1 MVKFKKFIIFVKMEN
16 KMKNKINNLTILQVA
31 LVAGI
36 TVLAFA
42 GVEGWGWLVFALLCT
57 L

>member
-1 MVKFKKFIIFVKMEN
+1 MKD
-16 KMKNKINNLTILQVA
+16 KMKDNNRTILQVA

-36 TVLAFA
+36 TILAFT
-42 GVEGWGWLVFALLCT
+42 GVDGWGWLVFALICT

>member
-1 MVKFKKFIIFVKMEN
+1 
-16 KMKNKINNLTILQVA
+16 MKERISNTTILQVA

-36 TVLAFA
+36 VILASM
-42 GVEGWGWLVFALLCT
+42 GLEGWGWLVFALIVT

>member
-1 MVKFKKFIIFVKMEN
+1 MKD
-16 KMKNKINNLTILQVA
+16 KMKDNNITILQVA

-36 TVLAFA
+36 TILAFN
-42 GVEGWGWLVFALLCT
+42 GVDGWGWLVFALICT

>member
-1 MVKFKKFIIFVKMEN
+1 MKN
-16 KMKNKINNLTILQVA
+16 KMKNKINNTIVLQLA

-36 TVLAFA
+36 TVLAYS
-42 GVEGWGWLVFALLCT
+42 GVDGWGWLVFALLCT

>member
-1 MVKFKKFIIFVKMEN
+1 
-16 KMKNKINNLTILQVA
+16 MKNKTNKTILQVA

-36 TVLAFA
+36 TVLAYA
-42 GVEGWGWLVFALLCT
+42 GLEGWGWLVFALICT

>member
-1 MVKFKKFIIFVKMEN
+1 MDNNIDN
-16 KMKNKINNLTILQVA
+16 KMKEKINNLTILQLA
-31 LVAGI
+31 LVAGL

>member
-1 MVKFKKFIIFVKMEN
+1 MNEKITN
-16 KMKNKINNLTILQVA
+16 KTILQIV

-36 TVLAFA
+36 VIIASMGL
-42 GVEGWGWLVFALLCT
+42 EGWGWLVFALLLT

>member
-1 MVKFKKFIIFVKMEN
+1 
-16 KMKNKINNLTILQVA
+16 MKEKINNLTILQLA
-31 LVAGI
+31 LVVGI

-42 GVEGWGWLVFALLCT
+42 GVDGWLVFALFCT